1 MEEEVRPEDVVLLIA
16 AGAAGPFEFD
26 PIRLMKG
33 AFLVSQRGPG
43 EWREYFDFSPYSYGP
58 FDSGVYVLR
67 DQLLTRG
74 LLRAER
80 HGRYESYTLTEAG
93 KARVAELRSLLP
105 ERTSDWVSSIGS
117 YVTSKSFSRLLREI
131 YGAFPEYATRSVL
144 R

>member
-1 MEEEVRPEDVVLLIA
+1 MDEQIRPEDVVLLIA
-16 AGAAGPFEFD
+16 AGATGPFEFD

-33 AFLVSQRGPG
+33 AFLVSQRGPS
-43 EWREYFDFSPYSYGP
+43 EWRSYFDFSPYSYGP

-74 LLRAER
+74 LLRAEQ
-80 HGRYESYTLTEAG
+80 HGRYESYTLSEAG
-93 KARVAELRSLLP
+93 KARVAELHDALP
-105 ERTSDWVSSIGS
+105 KQTRDWVSSIGS

-131 YGAFPEYATRSVL
+131 YAAFPEYATRSVV